1 MGPSLPARFGA
12 RSNPASRPSVSSF
25 NRIPAVGSVRETGPP
40 SRAKRGPLGIWER
53 IKRSHER
60 RRGQHIPPLDSLE
73 EAIDKRVAAGESEQ
87 SATLAVI
94 EDFERSAATVNAR
107 TTPLVPASGIV
118 VTGAGILAKDGGP
131 EAVVSFVAMLFA
143 FVGLAF
149 LAASLF
155 THAGR
160 PSVGIEPTRADIPF
174 VHERLT
180 KKEAQAQKG
189 SFFSFVG
196 FVILLIVI
204 L

>member
-1 MGPSLPARFGA
+1 M
-12 RSNPASRPSVSSF
+12 
-25 NRIPAVGSVRETGPP
+25 
-40 SRAKRGPLGIWER
+40 WER
-53 IKRSHER
+53 IKRSHEQ
-60 RRGQHIPPLDSLE
+60 RRGQRIPPLDLLE
-73 EAIDKRVAAGESEQ
+73 ESIDKRIASGESEQ
-87 SATLAVI
+87 SATLEVI

-131 EAVVSFVAMLFA
+131 ETVVSLVAMLFA

-149 LAASLF
+149 LAAALF

-160 PSVGIEPTRADIPF
+160 PSVGLEPTRADIPF

-180 KKEAQAQKG
+180 RKESQAQKG

-196 FVILLIVI
+196 FVILLIV
-204 L
+204 LL

>member
-1 MGPSLPARFGA
+1 MGRG
-12 RSNPASRPSVSSF
+12 
-25 NRIPAVGSVRETGPP
+25 ETE
-40 SRAKRGPLGIWER
+40 RAPRANRGPGRTWER

-60 RRGQHIPPLDSLE
+60 RHGQRIPPLDVLE
-73 EAIDKRVAAGESEQ
+73 ETIDKRIAEGEGEQAA
-87 SATLAVI
+87 ALAVL

-107 TTPLVPASGIV
+107 TTPLVPASGII
-118 VTGAGILAKDGGP
+118 VTGAGILAKDGGA
-131 EAVVSFVAMLFA
+131 EAIPAFLAMLFA

-149 LAASLF
+149 LAISLF

-160 PSVGIEPTRADIPF
+160 QTVGLEPTRADIPF

-180 KKEAQAQKG
+180 RKESQAQKG

-196 FVILLIVI
+196 FVTLIIVI